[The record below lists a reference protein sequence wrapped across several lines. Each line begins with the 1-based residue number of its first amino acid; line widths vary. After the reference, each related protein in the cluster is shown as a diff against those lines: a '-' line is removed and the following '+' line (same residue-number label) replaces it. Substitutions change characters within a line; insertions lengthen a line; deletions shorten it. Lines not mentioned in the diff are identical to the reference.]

1 MLASLRNIVQEVNS
15 ARSLGEVLTIIV
27 KEVRSAMQAGV
38 CSVYLF
44 DESDQ
49 RYVLMATEGLRQES
63 IGNVRLAMRE
73 GLVGLVAAREEPLNL
88 ENADKH
94 PNFAYF
100 EETGESPFHSFLGVP
115 IIHHRKV
122 LGVLVLQQETQRRF
136 ESEEEAFVV
145 TVCAQLSGAI
155 AHAEAT
161 GALRQLASTGGDRLR
176 EALFRG
182 IPSSPGV
189 GIGRVV
195 LVAPTADLNTV
206 PERFAADTPAEI
218 EVFRTAL
225 ESAKDDMRNLSKG
238 LEGKLS
244 SEEIALFDIY
254 IRMLDD
260 HSLGGE
266 VIAAIV
272 DGQAAQS
279 AWSSVILKHVRT
291 FRKMDD
297 PYLRERAA
305 DVNDLGRRVLGY
317 LQRNEKN
324 TQPLPRRIILVGEDL
339 SASALADIPIER
351 LVGIVSVKGSSNSH
365 MAIVGRAL
373 GVPTVMG
380 AVDLPWTEMEGHELI
395 IDGFSGDVIS
405 RATRRMRRAYLH
417 RQRQE
422 TLLAKDLERLRD
434 IPCVTPD
441 GFPVA
446 LWINTGLRQDIAL
459 ALKSSAE
466 GVGLYRTEIPFF
478 MRSSFPTEDEQTE
491 IYREQLQAFA
501 PNPVTMRTLDI
512 GGDKALPY
520 FPIEEE
526 NPFLGWRGIR
536 ISLDHPEIFL
546 IQIRAMLRASE
557 GLNNLRIMLPMISSV
572 PELDRAME
580 LIDRAYRELMQEE
593 GYNLEKPAIGAMI
606 EVPAAVYQVKEIG
619 RRVDFLSV
627 GTNDLTQY
635 LLAVDRNNPRVAD
648 LYHSLHPAVL
658 RALKSIIE
666 QADAVNCQ
674 ISVCGEM
681 AGDPLAVVI
690 LMGLGYDHLSMSAN
704 SLLKVKS
711 MLSQVSKAEAQSLAK
726 RALRMSDAGSV
737 TLLLSDALSRPELVK
752 LYRPAELDEKAG
764 FSDSSS
770 SPKPIK

>member
-15 ARSLGEVLTIIV
+15 ARSLGQVLSIIV

-49 RYVLMATEGLRQES
+49 RYVLMASEGLRSEA
-63 IGNVRLAMRE
+63 IGKVRLAMRE
-73 GLVGLVAAREEPLNL
+73 GLVGLVAAKEEPLNL

-100 EETGESPFHSFLGVP
+100 EETGESPYHSFLGVP

-122 LGVLVLQQETQRRF
+122 LGVLVLQQETLRKF
-136 ESEEEAFVV
+136 GDEEEAFVV

-161 GALRQLASTGGDRLR
+161 GALRQLASAGRGKSR

-195 LVAPTADLNTV
+195 LVSDTADLASV
-206 PERFAADTPAEI
+206 PERFAEDSAAEI
-218 EVFRTAL
+218 EIFRTAL
-225 ESAKDDMRNLSKG
+225 KSAKEDMRNLGEG
-238 LEGKLS
+238 LESKLS
-244 SEEIALFDIY
+244 SEEMALFEVY

-260 HSLGGE
+260 RSLGGE
-266 VIAAIV
+266 VIAAIIA
-272 DGQAAQS
+272 GQAAQS

-291 FRKMDD
+291 FQKMDD

-305 DVNDLGRRVLGY
+305 DVNDLGKRVLGY
-317 LQRNEKN
+317 LQRNEKKSL
-324 TQPLPRRIILVGEDL
+324 PLPRRIILVGEDL
-339 SASALADIPIER
+339 SASALADIPVSQ

-365 MAIVGRAL
+365 MAIVARAL

-380 AVDLPWTEMEGHELI
+380 AVDLPWAELEGHELI

-405 RATRRMRRAYLH
+405 RASRTMRRVYVQ
-417 RQRQE
+417 RQREERQ
-422 TLLAKDLERLRD
+422 LAKDLEKLRD
-434 IPCVTPD
+434 IPCITPD
-441 GFPVA
+441 GMPLS
-446 LWINTGLRQDIAL
+446 LWMNTGLRQDIAV

-466 GVGLYRTEIPFF
+466 GVGLYRTEIPFL
-478 MRSSFPTEDEQTE
+478 MRSSFPTEDEQTA

-501 PNPVTMRTLDI
+501 PKPVTMRTLDI
-512 GGDKALPY
+512 GGDKDLPY

-546 IQIRAMLRASE
+546 VQIRAMLRASE

-572 PELDRAME
+572 PELDRAIE
-580 LIDRAYRELMQEE
+580 LIDRAYDELSQEE
-593 GYNLEKPAIGAMI
+593 GYSIQRPEVGAMI
-606 EVPAAVYQVKEIG
+606 EVPAAVYQVKELG
-619 RRVDFLSV
+619 RRVSFLSV

-635 LLAVDRNNPRVAD
+635 LLAVDRNNPRVAN
-648 LYHSLHPAVL
+648 LYHALHPSVL
-658 RALKSIIE
+658 RALKIIHE
-666 QADAVNCQ
+666 QATSVDCQ
-674 ISVCGEM
+674 ISVCGEV
-681 AGDPLAVVI
+681 AGDPLGAVV
-690 LMGLGYDHLSMSAN
+690 LLGLGYENLSMSAN
-704 SLLKVKS
+704 GLLKVKS
-711 MLSQVSKAEAQSLAK
+711 MLNQVSKEEARTLAK
-726 RALRMSDAGSV
+726 RALRMSDANSV
-737 TLLLSDALSRPELVK
+737 SVFLSDALNRPELSK
-752 LYRPAELDEKAG
+752 LYRPVMTEK
-764 FSDSSS
+764 S
-770 SPKPIK
+770 

>member
-15 ARSLGEVLTIIV
+15 ARNLGQVLSIIV
-27 KEVRSAMQAGV
+27 KEVSTAMQAGV

-49 RYVLMATEGLRQES
+49 RYVLMASKGLRGES
-63 IGNVRLAMRE
+63 IGKVRLAMRE

-122 LGVLVLQQETQRRF
+122 LGVLVLQEESQRKF
-136 ESEEEAFVV
+136 GDEEEAFVV

-161 GALRQLASTGGDRLR
+161 GALRQLASAGRGKSR

-195 LVAPTADLNTV
+195 LVSDTADLAAV
-206 PERFAADTPAEI
+206 PERFIKDSSAEI
-218 EVFRTAL
+218 EIFRTAL
-225 ESAKDDMRNLSKG
+225 ESAKKDMRNLGEG
-238 LEGKLS
+238 LESKLS
-244 SEEIALFDIY
+244 SEEMALFEVY

-260 HSLGGE
+260 RSLGGE
-266 VIAAIV
+266 VIAAIIA
-272 DGQAAQS
+272 GQAAQS

-291 FRKMDD
+291 FQKMDD

-305 DVNDLGRRVLGY
+305 DVNDLGKRVLGY
-317 LQRNEKN
+317 LQRNQKKSL
-324 TQPLPRRIILVGEDL
+324 PLPRRIILVGEDL
-339 SASALADIPIER
+339 SASALADIPVSR

-380 AVDLPWTEMEGHELI
+380 AVDLPWAEMEGHELI

-405 RATRRMRRAYLH
+405 RSSRSMRRVYLE
-417 RQRQE
+417 RQREEKQ
-422 TLLAKDLERLRD
+422 LAKDLEKLRD

-441 GFPVA
+441 GVPLS
-446 LWINTGLRQDIAL
+446 LWMNTGLRQDIAI
-459 ALKSSAE
+459 ALKSSAQ
-466 GVGLYRTEIPFF
+466 GVGLYRTEIPFL
-478 MRSSFPTEDEQTE
+478 MRSSFPTEDEQTV
-491 IYREQLQAFA
+491 IYREQLQGFA
-501 PNPVTMRTLDI
+501 PQPVTMRTLDI
-512 GGDKALPY
+512 GGDKDLPY

-546 IQIRAMLRASE
+546 AQIRAMLRASE

-572 PELDRAME
+572 PELDSALE
-580 LIDRAYRELMQEE
+580 LIDRAYNELLQEE
-593 GYNLEKPAIGAMI
+593 GYSIQRPQVGAMI
-606 EVPAAVYQVKEIG
+606 EVPAAVYQVKELG
-619 RRVDFLSV
+619 RKVDFLSV

-635 LLAVDRNNPRVAD
+635 LLAVDRNNPRVAN
-648 LYHSLHPAVL
+648 LYHALHPSVL
-658 RALKSIIE
+658 RALKIIHE
-666 QADAVNCQ
+666 QATAVNCQ
-674 ISVCGEM
+674 ISVCGEV
-681 AGDPLAVVI
+681 AGDPLGAVV
-690 LMGLGYDHLSMSAN
+690 LLGLGYENLSMSAN

-711 MLSQVSKAEAQSLAK
+711 MLNQVSKSEARILAK
-726 RALRMSDAGSV
+726 RALRMSDASSV
-737 TLLLSDALSRPELVK
+737 SVFLSDALNRPELSK
-752 LYRPAELDEKAG
+752 LYRPVLVDK
-764 FSDSSS
+764 S
-770 SPKPIK
+770 

>member
-15 ARSLGEVLTIIV
+15 ARSLGQVLSIIV

-49 RYVLMATEGLRQES
+49 RYVLMASEGLRSEA
-63 IGNVRLAMRE
+63 IGKVRLAMRE
-73 GLVGLVAAREEPLNL
+73 GLVGLVAAKEEPLNL

-100 EETGESPFHSFLGVP
+100 EETGESPYHSFLGVP

-122 LGVLVLQQETQRRF
+122 LGVLVLQQETLRKF
-136 ESEEEAFVV
+136 GDEEEAFVV

-161 GALRQLASTGGDRLR
+161 GALRQLASAGRGKSR
-176 EALFRG
+176 EAVFRG

-195 LVAPTADLNTV
+195 LVSDTADLASV
-206 PERFAADTPAEI
+206 PERFAEDSAAEI
-218 EVFRTAL
+218 EIFRTAL
-225 ESAKDDMRNLSKG
+225 ESAKQDMRNLGEG
-238 LEGKLS
+238 LESKLS
-244 SEEIALFDIY
+244 SEEMALFEVY

-260 HSLGGE
+260 RSLGGE
-266 VIAAIV
+266 VIAAIIA
-272 DGQAAQS
+272 GQAAQS

-291 FRKMDD
+291 FQKMDD

-305 DVNDLGRRVLGY
+305 DVNDLGKRVLGY
-317 LQRNEKN
+317 LQRNEKKSL
-324 TQPLPRRIILVGEDL
+324 PLPRRIILVGEDL
-339 SASALADIPIER
+339 SASALADIPVSQ

-380 AVDLPWTEMEGHELI
+380 AVDLPWAELEGHELI

-405 RATRRMRRAYLH
+405 RASRTMRRVYLQ
-417 RQRQE
+417 RQREEKQ
-422 TLLAKDLERLRD
+422 LAKDLEKLRD

-441 GFPVA
+441 GVPLS
-446 LWINTGLRQDIAL
+446 LWMNTGLRQDIAI

-466 GVGLYRTEIPFF
+466 GVGLYRTEIPFL
-478 MRSSFPTEDEQTE
+478 MRSSFPTEDEQTV

-501 PNPVTMRTLDI
+501 PQPVTMRTLDI
-512 GGDKALPY
+512 GGDKDLPY

-546 IQIRAMLRASE
+546 AQIRAMLRASE

-572 PELDRAME
+572 PELDRALE
-580 LIDRAYRELMQEE
+580 LIDRAYDELLQEE
-593 GYNLEKPAIGAMI
+593 GYSIQRPEVGAMI
-606 EVPAAVYQVKEIG
+606 EVPAAVYQVKELG
-619 RRVDFLSV
+619 RRVNFLSV

-635 LLAVDRNNPRVAD
+635 LLAVDRNNPRVAN
-648 LYHSLHPAVL
+648 LYHALHPSVL
-658 RALKSIIE
+658 RALKIIYE
-666 QADAVNCQ
+666 QATMVNCQ
-674 ISVCGEM
+674 ISVCGEV
-681 AGDPLAVVI
+681 AGDPLGAVV
-690 LMGLGYDHLSMSAN
+690 LLGLGYENLSMSAN

-711 MLSQVSKAEAQSLAK
+711 MLNQVSKTEARTLAK

-737 TLLLSDALSRPELVK
+737 SVFLSDALNRPELSK
-752 LYRPAELDEKAG
+752 LYRPVLVEKA
-764 FSDSSS
+764 
-770 SPKPIK
+770 

>member
-15 ARSLGEVLTIIV
+15 ARSLGQVLSIIV
-27 KEVRSAMQAGV
+27 KEVSSAMQAGV

-49 RYVLMATEGLRQES
+49 RYVLMASEGLRSDS
-63 IGNVRLAMRE
+63 IGKVRLAMRE

-94 PNFAYF
+94 SNFAYF

-122 LGVLVLQQETQRRF
+122 LGVLVLQQETQRKF
-136 ESEEEAFVV
+136 GDEEEAFVV

-161 GALRQLASTGGDRLR
+161 GALRQLASAGRGKSR

-195 LVAPTADLNTV
+195 LVEATADLASV
-206 PERFAADTPAEI
+206 PERFVTDSAAEI
-218 EVFRTAL
+218 DIFRTAL
-225 ESAKDDMRNLSKG
+225 ESAKADMRNLGDG
-238 LEGKLS
+238 LESMLS
-244 SEEIALFDIY
+244 SEEMALFDVY

-260 HSLGGE
+260 RSLGGE
-266 VIAAIV
+266 VIAAII

-291 FRKMDD
+291 FQKMDD

-305 DVNDLGRRVLGY
+305 DVNDLGKRVLGY
-317 LQRNEKN
+317 LQRNQKK
-324 TQPLPRRIILVGEDL
+324 TLPLPRRIILVGEDL
-339 SASALADIPIER
+339 SASALADIPVSR

-373 GVPTVMG
+373 GIPTVMG
-380 AVDLPWTEMEGHELI
+380 AVDLPWAEMEGHELI
-395 IDGFSGDVIS
+395 IDGFSGEVIS
-405 RATRRMRRAYLH
+405 RASRSMRRVYLQ
-417 RQRQE
+417 RQRDEKQL
-422 TLLAKDLERLRD
+422 TKDLEKLRD

-441 GFPVA
+441 GFPIS
-446 LWINTGLRQDIAL
+446 LWMNTGLRQDIAV
-459 ALKSSAE
+459 AMKSSAE
-466 GVGLYRTEIPFF
+466 GVGLYRTEIPFL
-478 MRSSFPTEDEQTE
+478 MRSSFPTEDEQTA

-501 PNPVTMRTLDI
+501 PKPVTMRTLDI
-512 GGDKALPY
+512 GGDKDLPY

-546 IQIRAMLRASE
+546 AQIRAMLRASE

-572 PELDRAME
+572 PELDRALE
-580 LIDRAYRELMQEE
+580 LIDRAYDELLQEE
-593 GYNLEKPAIGAMI
+593 GYNIQRPQVGAMI
-606 EVPAAVYQVKEIG
+606 EVPAAVYQVKELG

-635 LLAVDRNNPRVAD
+635 LLAVDRNNPRVAS
-648 LYHSLHPAVL
+648 LYHVLHPSVL
-658 RALKSIIE
+658 RALKIIHE
-666 QADAVNCQ
+666 QAAAVSCQ
-674 ISVCGEM
+674 LSVCGEV
-681 AGDPLAVVI
+681 AGDPLGAVV
-690 LMGLGYDHLSMSAN
+690 LLGLGYENLSMSAN

-711 MLSQVSKAEAQSLAK
+711 MLNQVSRAEARKLAK
-726 RALRMSDAGSV
+726 RALRMSDAASV
-737 TLLLSDALSRPELVK
+737 SVFLSDTLNRPELSK
-752 LYRPAELDEKAG
+752 LYRPVMTK
-764 FSDSSS
+764 S
-770 SPKPIK
+770 